1 MEGAEVVRAMPDI
14 GINDSDIVRFRQ
26 MKYREAMGVNLSEK
40 DLAASKDERQQR
52 SAIDVIFAKY
62 DIIRVRS
69 MNAYYYRDNDAS
81 SYTYSKADDQDLDF
95 KKFVKDAYRKLGI
108 ATTGKKINNTVET
121 LKEEVDNEVETIDT
135 NIVEITDGW
144 YWDGYAAELTQTP
157 SHVCF
162 LRLFDNRGQS
172 SPSTI
177 EVDTSMIS
185 PKYIKGMCEKNL
197 KWLNMLEGN
206 LPTPKEYAEVEK
218 DKDYPLAVT
227 FEFIDTWACGRADVY
242 NDLLKAAAT
251 IFMKNK
257 PVGAFVLT
265 GLRRNGKSS
274 YVKMLHTL
282 LGRANTSSLRLV
294 DLSSRHRN
302 LTLTTSMMNAPD
314 EETEGKDMD
323 DEATANFKSMAAHEP
338 IQLPVM
344 YSSKP
349 QWISTNFTMFCPMN
363 TEPKWKGNSASAC
376 YQRSLIIPF
385 YADLSKF
392 DNNGKDFA
400 RETFTAY
407 MYNDLLSALFAMAMY
422 YKDKPMDFGETMKQT
437 KQVIEEKADSRVAYA
452 RLFVK
457 WFCGYHV
464 IKDVWVDYRAWCKM
478 YGYEIVGQN
487 DLAYAL
493 SNIGNGTKR
502 TKINRDYADG
512 RISAVRIGDNKKD
525 NFFFLDDEITELR
538 GRTIGDIIYVNGN
551 ENDFTGNSVVE
562 SLERWYEQKGLV
574 KAKNNEVEDGE

>member
-1 MEGAEVVRAMPDI
+1 MGGAEIVGVQDI
-14 GINDSDIVRFRQ
+14 GITNEEVIELRQ
-26 MKYREAMGVNLSEK
+26 MKARERSGVHLDNK
-40 DLAASKDERQQR
+40 DISPSKDERQQR
-52 SAIDVIFAKY
+52 SAVATVLDKY

-69 MNAYYYRDNDAS
+69 MNAYYYRDNEMG
-81 SYTYSKADDQDLDF
+81 SYTYTKADDQDLDF
-95 KKFVKDAYRKLGI
+95 KKFVKNAYRKLGI
-108 ATTGKKINNTVET
+108 TTTGRKINNTVET

-135 NIVEITDGW
+135 NIIEIADGW
-144 YWDGYAAELTQTP
+144 YWDGYKAEMTTNP
-157 SHVCF
+157 SGVCF

-177 EVDTSMIS
+177 EIEKDMIV
-185 PKYIKGMCEKNL
+185 PAYIKGMCKNNL
-197 KWLNMLEGN
+197 KWLEMLEGN
-206 LPTPKEYAEVEK
+206 LPTPKEYEEVK
-218 DKDYPLAVT
+218 DDEDYPLGST
-227 FEFIDTWACGRADVY
+227 FDFIDTWACGKSDVY

-257 PVGAFVLT
+257 PVGAFILT

-282 LGRANTSSLRLV
+282 LGRANTSSLRLA

-302 LTLTTSMMNAPD
+302 LTLMTSMMNAPD

-338 IQLPVM
+338 LQLPVM

-376 YQRSLIIPF
+376 FQRSLIIPF

-400 RETFTAY
+400 RETFTAA
-407 MYNDLLSALFAMAMY
+407 MYNDLLAALFAIAKY
-422 YKDKPMDFGETMKQT
+422 YKDKPLEFGETMKQA
-437 KQVIEEKADSRVAYA
+437 KQVIEEKSDSRVVYA

-457 WFCGYHV
+457 WFCGYRV

-478 YGYEIVGQN
+478 YGYEVVNQT

-493 SNIGNGTKR
+493 ANIDNGVKR
-502 TKINRDYADG
+502 TKVNRDYSSD
-512 RISAVRIGDNKKD
+512 RISAMRIGDNKKD
-525 NFFFLDDEITELR
+525 NFFFLQDKIPELGDR
-538 GRTIGDIIYVNGN
+538 EIGDIIYVDGN
-551 ENDFTGNSVVE
+551 QNDYSGNSVIE
-562 SLERWYEQKGLV
+562 ALERWYESQALI
-574 KAKNNEVEDGE
+574 KAKKGGEDGE